1 MKELEEELR
10 KDEINLNIA
19 KLQKAT
25 SRVNEKIRKE
35 NLSSKEVLFK
45 RNQFTQEELDISDKD
60 IKEKKMND
68 RIVNNKYSARSKA
81 NVKSPAPQ
89 AVTTKGQLVF
99 LRNEMSKHSPREVYL
114 VTNVDAESNFLI
126 IQKLLHVLY
135 NTSAKVTSNKFKVKQ
150 TDIIVA
156 PNQSFYIDTPDSV
169 IDVNHYDEA
178 PDEAIHADD
187 NDPEEDIWS
196 PVVSYN
202 TVDPHT
208 TAPSPP
214 ALRPNPNPL
223 PPAVPQPMLPQPLDP
238 TQTTQPARILSP
250 LSNDVLTG
258 PGLFQHFP
266 TSPILTPAP
275 CPSPHS
281 LLSQSST
288 THLSVSTHSCD
299 SAWDNYASSPSFNN
313 PSFPTPRIRRTSTP
327 FPGPA
332 LCSPSPTPS
341 PPPTS
346 PALDNRRLH
355 PRGKAV
361 PSPSASQDSSEPAL
375 PYSDDNI
382 FFDKDD
388 PDWQPHPQ
396 LKAPKRSKN

>member
-1 MKELEEELR
+1 
-10 KDEINLNIA
+10 
-19 KLQKAT
+19 
-25 SRVNEKIRKE
+25 
-35 NLSSKEVLFK
+35 
-45 RNQFTQEELDISDKD
+45 
-60 IKEKKMND
+60 MND
-68 RIVNNKYSARSKA
+68 RIVNNTYSARSKA

-89 AVTTKGQLVF
+89 VVATKGQLVF

-126 IQKLLHVLY
+126 IQKLLHVLS

-169 IDVNHYDEA
+169 IDANHFDEA

-187 NDPEEDIWS
+187 KDPEEDIWS

-202 TVDPHT
+202 TVNPHT

-238 TQTTQPARILSP
+238 TQTTQPARIISP
-250 LSNDVLTG
+250 ISNDVLTG
-258 PGLFQHFP
+258 QGLFQHFP
-266 TSPILTPAP
+266 TSPILTQAP

-299 SAWDNYASSPSFNN
+299 LAWDNYASSPSFNN
-313 PSFPTPRIRRTSTP
+313 PLR
-327 FPGPA
+327 
-332 LCSPSPTPS
+332 
-341 PPPTS
+341 
-346 PALDNRRLH
+346 
-355 PRGKAV
+355 PRGKAI

-375 PYSDDNI
+375 PSSDDNI
-382 FFDKDD
+382 FVDKDD

-396 LKAPKRSKN
+396 LKAPKKKSKPKVQTSGRSRLQAQAQPGRPLHRSSPHVRERWVLPAQDNVPPDEAPELPPRAPVLPLLLPPRYPARQRSQPRASVIITPTP